1 MLKNIRLNTD
11 VHDYYLYLNELFGG
25 GGGYHFKQF
34 LYFLNKK
41 QKINFL
47 YSEDILEEC

>member
-1 MLKNIRLNTD
+1 MLKNIRLNTV
-11 VHDYYLYLNELFGG
+11 VHDYYLYLNELFG

>member
-1 MLKNIRLNTD
+1 MT
-11 VHDYYLYLNELFGG
+11 YLYLNELLGG
-25 GGGYHFKQF
+25 GEANIILNSF

>member
-1 MLKNIRLNTD
+1 MIITCILTS
-11 VHDYYLYLNELFGG
+11 YLG